1 MVYRWEGNMDG
12 MELDKLDVDNLTTDA
27 ITSEDL
33 TATDDLTVGD
43 DATIGDDLAVTWDLT
58 VTGTSTLTGA
68 VTATRWVQ
76 SSAVAVTAG
85 ETAVAIPAWTTF
97 ASVTSANVAHIVKLP
112 TPVLWNVL
120 YIKEVGTNGFEIMPQ
135 ANTQYINWTLCDVAK
150 SLAMA
155 ANTWVAV
162 FICTV
167 WGAAGKWVQ
176 YWIDDDGTIDA
187 GWTPD

>member
-1 MVYRWEGNMDG
+1 MPYRWTWNMEN
-12 MELDKLDVDNLTTDA
+12 MELDKLDVDNLTTEA
-27 ITSEDL
+27 ITSDDL
-33 TATDDLTVGD
+33 TATDDLVV
-43 DATIGDDLAVTWDLT
+43 GDDLAVAWDLT

-120 YIKEVGTNGFEIMPQ
+120 YIKEVGANGFEIMPQ

-155 ANTWVAV
+155 ADTGVAV
-162 FICTV
+162 FVCV
-167 WGAAGKWVQ
+167 LGWAAGKRVQ
-176 YWIDDDGTIDA
+176 YWIDDDGSIDA

>member
-1 MVYRWEGNMDG
+1 MDG

-43 DATIGDDLAVTWDLT
+43 DATIAGDLT

-97 ASVTSANVAHIVKLP
+97 ASVTSANAAHIVKLP

-120 YIKEVGTNGFEIMPQ
+120 YIKEVGANGFEIMPQ